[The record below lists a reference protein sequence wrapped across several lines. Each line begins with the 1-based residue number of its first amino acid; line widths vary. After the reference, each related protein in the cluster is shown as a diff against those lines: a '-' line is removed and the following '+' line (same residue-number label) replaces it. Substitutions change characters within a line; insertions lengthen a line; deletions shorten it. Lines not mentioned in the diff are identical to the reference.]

1 MEDLEKKIM
10 QEDCSEDSIGSGILT
25 LTNMRLAFDKTKGR
39 IADFTKKIGETV
51 INIPLNQIIEVGKE
65 GRLIKKVWIKVK
77 TADGEK
83 TYKFGVYNTSKWLET
98 LQKTISQNKS

>member
-25 LTNMRLAFDKTKGR
+25 LTNIRVAFDKTKGR

-51 INIPLNQIIEVGKE
+51 VDIPLSQIIEVGKE
-65 GRLIKKVWIKVK
+65 GWLIKKVWIKVK
-77 TADGEK
+77 TTDGEK
-83 TYKFGVYNTSKWLET
+83 TYKFGVYNTSKWLEI

>member
-10 QEDCSEDSIGSGILT
+10 QEDCSEDYVGSGILT

-51 INIPLNQIIEVGKE
+51 INIPISQIIEVGKE

-77 TADGEK
+77 TTDGEK
-83 TYKFGVYNTSKWLET
+83 TYKFGVYNTSKWLEI

>member
-1 MEDLEKKIM
+1 MEDFEKKIM

-25 LTNMRLAFDKTKGR
+25 LTNIRVAFDKTKGR

-51 INIPLNQIIEVGKE
+51 IDIPLSQIIEIGKE
-65 GRLIKKVWIKVK
+65 GRLIKKVWIKVR
-77 TADGEK
+77 TTDGEK
-83 TYKFGVYNTSKWLET
+83 TYKFGVYNTSKWLEI

>member
-25 LTNMRLAFDKTKGR
+25 LTNMRVAFDKTKGR

-51 INIPLNQIIEVGKE
+51 IDISLSQIIEVGKE

-77 TADGEK
+77 TTDGEK
-83 TYKFGVYNTSKWLET
+83 TYKFGVYNTSKWLEI

>member
-25 LTNMRLAFDKTKGR
+25 LTNMRVAFDKTKGR
-39 IADFTKKIGETV
+39 IADFTKKIGDTV
-51 INIPLNQIIEVGKE
+51 IDIPLNQIIGVGKE
-65 GRLIKKVWIKVK
+65 GRLIKKIWIKVN
-77 TADGEK
+77 TSEGEK
-83 TYKFGVYNTSKWLET
+83 TYKFGVYNTSKWLEI

>member
-25 LTNMRLAFDKTKGR
+25 LTNMRVAFDKTKGR
-39 IADFTKKIGETV
+39 VADFTKKIGET
-51 INIPLNQIIEVGKE
+51 IIDIPLNQIIEVGKE

-77 TADGEK
+77 TIDGEK
-83 TYKFGVYNTSKWLET
+83 TYKFGVYNTTKWLEI